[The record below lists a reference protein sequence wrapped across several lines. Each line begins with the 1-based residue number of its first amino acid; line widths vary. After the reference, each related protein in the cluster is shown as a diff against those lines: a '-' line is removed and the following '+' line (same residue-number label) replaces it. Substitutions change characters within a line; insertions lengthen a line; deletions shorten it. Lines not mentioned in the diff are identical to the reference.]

1 MCGHEQVTQRTH
13 RCRGSGLED
22 QEGGLASQEE
32 ESIDQPR
39 QDLIFPVVLTSFA
52 LFGGQTLASMQ
63 VQRCFD
69 AVCLVSSVELLMLS
83 IGTTVR
89 PSTTTHFFHSGQRQS
104 HYSPFKFSKIHNST
118 QRFYTKKHTHVLR
131 RPCFY
136 ADVNYSYCELSLG
149 YIIIRFM
156 KLI

>member
-69 AVCLVSSVELLMLS
+69 AVCLVSSVKNYLCYQS
-83 IGTTVR
+83 AQPYVR
-89 PSTTTHFFHSGQRQS
+89 PSTTTQFFSLRLTPESLQS
-104 HYSPFKFSKIHNST
+104 
-118 QRFYTKKHTHVLR
+118 L
-131 RPCFY
+131 
-136 ADVNYSYCELSLG
+136 
-149 YIIIRFM
+149 
-156 KLI
+156 